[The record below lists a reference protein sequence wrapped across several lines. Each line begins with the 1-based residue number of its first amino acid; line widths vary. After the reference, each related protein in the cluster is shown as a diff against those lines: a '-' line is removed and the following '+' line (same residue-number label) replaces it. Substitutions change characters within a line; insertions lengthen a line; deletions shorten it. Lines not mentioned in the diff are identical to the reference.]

1 MTIPF
6 SKNDGALCSWQH
18 EGRELVKAPL
28 KPNFWRPLTDNDIP
42 NGHLERC
49 AVWKNAADNM
59 KVEQITTVRNDNG
72 LAGLDVAMYNAAL
85 DLRLEIAYR
94 LGDNETLDV
103 DYHFIPGKVQLPEL
117 PRLGMSMT
125 LPGEFTNMKWYGRGP
140 VESYPD
146 RKSASLIGTY
156 ESTVREQFHPYV
168 RAQETGNHCDVRW
181 MALTDNNGYGIMIA
195 GNEPLNISAWDFP
208 QSDLEYVP
216 AMIERKHGGS
226 IVPQDMVTLNI
237 DHRMMGVGGDNTW
250 GAQVHPEYTI
260 TPEEYRYRFSL
271 RPIK

>member
-1 MTIPF
+1 MNLPPGQWMLTDFSPTFQASGNGNTSVAEENGMVILNAKGHSISF

-72 LAGLDVAMYNAAL
+72 LAGLGVAMYNAAL

-103 DYHFIPGKVQLPEL
+103 DYHFIPGKVQA
-117 PRLGMSMT
+117 PRTAATRNVDDSPRRVHKYEMVWQGTGGKLSRPQIGIPYRHLRIDCT
-125 LPGEFTNMKWYGRGP
+125 RTIPPL
-140 VESYPD
+140 
-146 RKSASLIGTY
+146 RKGTGDGQPL
-156 ESTVREQFHPYV
+156 R
-168 RAQETGNHCDVRW
+168 RALD
-181 MALTDNNGYGIMIA
+181 
-195 GNEPLNISAWDFP
+195 
-208 QSDLEYVP
+208 
-216 AMIERKHGGS
+216 GS
-226 IVPQDMVTLNI
+226 
-237 DHRMMGVGGDNTW
+237 HR
-250 GAQVHPEYTI
+250 Q
-260 TPEEYRYRFSL
+260 
-271 RPIK
+271 